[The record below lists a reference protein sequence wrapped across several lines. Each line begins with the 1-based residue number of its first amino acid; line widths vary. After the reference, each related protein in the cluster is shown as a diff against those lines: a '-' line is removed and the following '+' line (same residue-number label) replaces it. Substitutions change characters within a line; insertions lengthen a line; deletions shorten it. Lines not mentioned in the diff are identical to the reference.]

1 MMDAHPHA
9 FSRRA
14 VVFGAGALI
23 VRFSLGTAGAQTV
36 NPPPSK
42 APGSLAETP
51 KLDAWIKIDAES
63 QVTVFT
69 GKAEL
74 GQGIKTALL
83 QCAAEEL
90 RLPFASIRIVTADTG
105 LTADEGFTAGSNSM
119 ADSGTAVRNAA
130 AQVREILGNEA
141 ARRWNVNASTLKFTD
156 GKITSS
162 SGQTIAYGALVTDTL
177 LAVDA
182 KPDSPLTATDSFI
195 VMGKAIERVDIP
207 AKVTGGVA
215 YVQDIR
221 LDNML
226 HARVIRPPSPTAQLT
241 SIDIAAGEKLPGVVK
256 VVQDGRF
263 IAVAAEEEFQAIEA
277 MRILAANAKW
287 AETESYPD
295 PGTLFDSLTKL
306 SRQDLPVTVDAAPL
320 IAPGGKRFDAT
331 FTRPYQMHASIG
343 PSCAVAQFIDGK
355 YTIWSHTQGVFPDQ
369 AAIAEMLG
377 IELGALRVI
386 HVEGSGC
393 YGHNGA
399 DDAAADAALIA
410 RAIPGRPVRVH
421 WTREQ
426 EHGWEPYGPA
436 MVTKLSATLDESGK
450 ISSWN
455 HEVWSNPHSTRPG
468 PAGAL
473 LAARHLAKPFAPE
486 TPEAKT
492 SPSGS
497 GDRNA
502 VPLYAFPNRNV
513 VWHFL
518 KDFPVR
524 VSALRALGAYMNV
537 FSIETFIDDI
547 AKAAG
552 ADPVEFR
559 LRHMTDARARD
570 VITEAAQKFGWS
582 SEPMPKGRGRG
593 FAFAQYKNLASYFA
607 IACEV
612 EVEHESGRAR
622 MVRAV
627 AATDAGEIVNP
638 DGLRN
643 QMEGGIMQSM
653 SWTLFEAVKFSK
665 QRMTTIDWATYP
677 ILRFASVPDDIQIHL
692 INRPGTPFLG
702 AGEAA
707 QGPVAAAIGNAIANA
722 TGVRIRDLPLTRE
735 RIKAAIGI

>member
-1 MMDAHPHA
+1 MMEARPYA
-9 FSRRA
+9 LSRRA
-14 VVFGAGALI
+14 VVLGTGALI
-23 VRFSLGTAGAQTV
+23 IRFSLGNAGAQTV
-36 NPPPSK
+36 STDK

-51 KLDAWIKIDAES
+51 RLDAWIKIDAES
-63 QVTVFT
+63 HVTVFT

-90 RLPFASIRIVTADTG
+90 RLPFTAIKIVTADTG

-119 ADSGTAVRNAA
+119 PDSGTAIRNAA
-130 AQVREILGNEA
+130 AQIREILGNEA
-141 ARRWNVNASTLKFTD
+141 ARRWNVSAGTFKFND
-156 GKITSS
+156 GKIISS
-162 SGQTIAYGALVTDTL
+162 TGETIEYGALVTDTL

-182 KPDSPLTATDSFI
+182 KPDSVLTATDSFT
-195 VMGKAIERVDIP
+195 VMGKVIERVDIP
-207 AKVTGGVA
+207 AKVTGGLA

-226 HARVIRPPSPTAQLT
+226 HARVIRPPSPLARLL
-241 SIDIAAGEKLPGVVK
+241 SIDIAAGEKLPRVAK
-256 VVQDGRF
+256 VVQDGSF
-263 IAVAAEEEFQAIEA
+263 LAVAAEEEFQAIEA
-277 MRILAANAKW
+277 MRILAVNAKW

-295 PGTLFDSLTKL
+295 PVNLFESLMKQ
-306 SRQDLPVTVDAAPL
+306 SQQDIPVKIDDAPL
-320 IAPGGKRFDAT
+320 IAPQGKRFDAT

-377 IELGALRVI
+377 VEPEAVRVI
-386 HVEGSGC
+386 HAEGAGC

-410 RAIPGRPVRVH
+410 RAIPGRPVRVQ

-436 MVTKLSATLDESGK
+436 MVTKLSATLDESKK

-473 LAARHLAKPFAPE
+473 LAARHLATPFAPE

-492 SPSGS
+492 NPSGS

-502 VPLYAFPNRNV
+502 VPLYAFPNRNI

-524 VSALRALGAYMNV
+524 VSALRALGAYVNV

-570 VITEAAQKFGWS
+570 VITETAQKFGWS
-582 SEPMPKGRGRG
+582 SDPMPKGRGCG

-622 MVRAV
+622 MIRAV

-665 QRMTTIDWATYP
+665 QRVTSIDWSTYP
-677 ILRFASVPDDIQIHL
+677 ILRFASAPDDIQIHL

-707 QGPVAAAIGNAIANA
+707 QGPTAAAIGNAIANA
-722 TGVRIRDLPLTRE
+722 TGVRLRDLPLTRE